1 MLAFNLFL
9 AICSNFNVKLKT
21 EGAASPPPRPTA
33 DPSDQGGLAPPSP
46 FSFTLK
52 FEHMAKNILKANIFC
67 TYSAIYFQ
75 RDLFLANILE
85 RSTFNEI
92 YF

>member
-1 MLAFNLFL
+1 MFKFQ
-9 AICSNFNVKLKT
+9 CET
-21 EGAASPPPRPTA
+21 EKRGGSQPPPGRTGRR
-33 DPSDQGGLAPPSP
+33 SDGGGLAPPSL

-52 FEHMAKNILKANIFC
+52 FEHMAKNILKSNIFG
-67 TYSAIYFQ
+67 AIYFQ
-75 RDLFLANILE
+75 RDLLSANILE